1 MHVCVSTL
9 QWKDAKP
16 DELMDSKLRCVFELP
31 SENDKMVSI
40 RVMARWMLG
49 RKGRI
54 GEKEGIEGEKEGK
67 RNKWERK

>member
-40 RVMARWMLG
+40 REMEGDGYREEMAG
-49 RKGRI
+49 
-54 GEKEGIEGEKEGK
+54 
-67 RNKWERK
+67 